1 MNEETWERVGL
12 LIAKRL
18 AELQELAEFYGIDS
32 LHVSI
37 PGSNLVTRKAEAF
50 YVTDKLGKVDTK
62 SVEVW
67 EDGRIRVK
75 YDEKMIY
82 DRLQIREPNRM
93 DLEEWWRRHN
103 GTNT

>member
-67 EDGRIRVK
+67 
-75 YDEKMIY
+75 
-82 DRLQIREPNRM
+82 DRLIATHGSVPHYYRTKIEVAY
-93 DLEEWWRRHN
+93 LIKLK
-103 GTNT
+103 